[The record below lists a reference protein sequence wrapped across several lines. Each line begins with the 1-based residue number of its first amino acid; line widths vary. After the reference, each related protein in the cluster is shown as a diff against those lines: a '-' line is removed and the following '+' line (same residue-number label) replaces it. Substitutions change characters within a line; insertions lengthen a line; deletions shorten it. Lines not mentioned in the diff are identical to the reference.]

1 MELKAL
7 LVMTMLFCALIV
19 PATAID
25 GVSNISCYF
34 TNITGVSLGW
44 NTSEWNIT
52 QGQWTWGTWIT
63 NVTQGNVS
71 YYSCYDTSVTST
83 PTPTPTITPTWTPE
97 INPPS
102 PDSLI
107 GTIKA
112 WIKNFLKGV
121 FS

>member
-25 GVSNISCYF
+25 DISCYF

-63 NVTQGNVS
+63 NVSQGNIS
-71 YYSCYDTSVTST
+71 YYSCYDESVTPT
-83 PTPTPTITPTWTPE
+83 PTPTPTITLTWTPE

-102 PDSLI
+102 PDSFI
-107 GTIKA
+107 GTVKL
-112 WIKNFLKGV
+112 WIKNLLKDLLT
-121 FS
+121 

>member
-63 NVTQGNVS
+63 NVTQGNIS
-71 YYSCYDTSVTST
+71 YYSCYDESV
-83 PTPTPTITPTWTPE
+83 TPTWTPE

-102 PDSLI
+102 PDSLT
-107 GTIKA
+107 GTIKE
-112 WIKNFLKGV
+112 WIKKFLKDV
-121 FS
+121 FE